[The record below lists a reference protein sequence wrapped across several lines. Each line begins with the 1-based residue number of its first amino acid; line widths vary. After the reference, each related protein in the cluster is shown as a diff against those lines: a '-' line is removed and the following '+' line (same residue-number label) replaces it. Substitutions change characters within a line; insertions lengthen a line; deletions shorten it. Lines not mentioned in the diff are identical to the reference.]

1 LCDFFEEELMCVNCN
16 EANMKE
22 ELLLMEG
29 LYKWKRAAGRILQL
43 LLTNPLNSQLDT
55 NVALPTVGKKWISPV
70 GQSLL

>member
-1 LCDFFEEELMCVNCN
+1 MIA
-16 EANMKE
+16 ANNKGE
-22 ELLLMEG
+22 NG
-29 LYKWKRAAGRILQL
+29 TFIKRKRAAGRILQL